1 MTSLCNFKFFSLIVR
16 IYSKEFVDTQFLKIH
31 QEMAELRRLLCLKV
45 QNIEKSKIAENL
57 NSLFSHGNDV
67 ITIRKYFFRKNNNE
81 NNTLGHLVAIS
92 REKSIFFEIPDMT
105 SVNPQN
111 DQGTTRNRPDDTQ
124 GRIPHIPGV
133 NLAQVNILQQGG
145 ERDPRWPIV

>member
-1 MTSLCNFKFFSLIVR
+1 
-16 IYSKEFVDTQFLKIH
+16 
-31 QEMAELRRLLCLKV
+31 MAELRRLLCLKV

-92 REKSIFFEIPDMT
+92 REKSIFFEIPDIT
-105 SVNPQN
+105 SENPQ
-111 DQGTTRNRPDDTQ
+111 DG
-124 GRIPHIPGV
+124 
-133 NLAQVNILQQGG
+133 
-145 ERDPRWPIV
+145 